1 MTRISGS
8 GRSRPAGLAYFI
20 RRRGDECAVIEL
32 QPGDREKV
40 IASGLAP
47 GDAEDLCA
55 ARIEALRQAAS
66 SLPLADTGP
75 APAAPK
81 MKKHGGRQLAFKF

>member
-1 MTRISGS
+1 
-8 GRSRPAGLAYFI
+8 
-20 RRRGDECAVIEL
+20 VI
-32 QPGDREKV
+32 

-55 ARIEALRQAAS
+55 SKIEALRKTAPAV
-66 SLPLADTGP
+66 PLADTGP

-81 MKKHGGRQLAFKF
+81 IKKHGGRQLAFKFE